1 MKAHTR
7 RPWRALAIAAVLAGA
22 TPAVASYNRP
32 APQDAFDPA
41 LLRVEE
47 GRYLGQAVPNVLV
60 STESGPARLHALI
73 AGQPT
78 ILLLAYYTCHGP
90 CPTTVQNLARVLR
103 TVRDPEHRVIVLSFD
118 ANDSL
123 DGLRH
128 VKSSLGQLPDGWTFG
143 LLAREESARLTG
155 SVGFSFF
162 FSERDRTFV
171 HPSVLVF
178 LSPQGEVMRYLY
190 GTEPRTQD
198 IELALIET
206 RNRVSRL
213 NELVDMVK
221 LTCYRF
227 DPARSRYVLHPTLI
241 FGGIGIGV
249 LGVTGLIAFAYKRD
263 SKGGQ

>member
-1 MKAHTR
+1 M
-7 RPWRALAIAAVLAGA
+7 
-22 TPAVASYNRP
+22 
-32 APQDAFDPA
+32 
-41 LLRVEE
+41 EE
-47 GRYLGQAVPNVLV
+47 GRYLGQAVSQCPGFDRV
-60 STESGPARLHALI
+60 GPARLRALI

-78 ILLLAYYTCHGP
+78 ILLLAHYTCHGP

-103 TVRDPEHRVIVLSFD
+103 TVQDPEHRVIVLSFD

-162 FSERDRTFV
+162 SRNATGPSCTRACSCSS
-171 HPSVLVF
+171 HPR
-178 LSPQGEVMRYLY
+178 EVMRYLY